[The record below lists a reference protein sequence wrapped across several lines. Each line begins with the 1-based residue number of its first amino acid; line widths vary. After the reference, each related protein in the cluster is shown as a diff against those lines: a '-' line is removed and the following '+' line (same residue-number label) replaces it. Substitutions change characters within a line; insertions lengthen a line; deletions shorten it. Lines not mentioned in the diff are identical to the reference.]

1 MPNLSAKPMA
11 SSLEQRLEAFPELS
25 HLRVRARGPVLTLES
40 GPPDDP
46 VRHARFRR
54 DTVHLW
60 LLEMPARGNRWER
73 TGMRDTLDNLVEA
86 LISMFPWMLEPI
98 AENPERTSDPEY

>member
-1 MPNLSAKPMA
+1 MGKLSAKTTAP
-11 SSLEQRLEAFPELS
+11 RLQNLIGAYD
-25 HLRVRARGPVLTLES
+25 HLDHVRVRARGAVLTLES
-40 GPPDDP
+40 GPEEDP
-46 VRHARFRR
+46 VPHARFRR

-60 LLEMPARGNRWER
+60 LLEMPMRGNRWDR